1 MEMGTAHQV
10 EGTDAE
16 GRGEREVLQ
25 LYPEALR
32 SQRWA
37 LFLLSL

>member
-1 MEMGTAHQV
+1 MEMGTVHQV
-10 EGTDAE
+10 KGTDAE

-25 LYPEALR
+25 LYPEAPR
-32 SQRWA
+32 SRRWP